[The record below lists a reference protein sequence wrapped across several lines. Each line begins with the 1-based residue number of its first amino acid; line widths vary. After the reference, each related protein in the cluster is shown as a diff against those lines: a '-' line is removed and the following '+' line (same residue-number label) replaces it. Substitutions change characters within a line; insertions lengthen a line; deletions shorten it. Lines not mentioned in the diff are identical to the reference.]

1 MLTQNLK
8 SYNWYQMAPQNFA
21 GSGKGP
27 NQLRNRR
34 ASTRSSMIYKIGLKV
49 CADFS
54 PTYLTK

>member
-8 SYNWYQMAPQNFA
+8 SYNLYQMAPQNFA

-27 NQLRNRR
+27 DQLRNRR

-54 PTYLTK
+54 PTY